1 MVLLGIINFSL
12 VWGLVLAFSL
22 ALIVV
27 SFLLSRHHGDE
38 SSAHWAKRN
47 TVVFGQCRSY
57 LDTFPVLWFIT

>member
-38 SSAHWAKRN
+38 SSAHGLSAHRG
-47 TVVFGQCRSY
+47 FRQCRSY